1 MVDGLL
7 PQELQAGCSHC
18 SSQDSV
24 TRLGAWGIL
33 CSPLHPIPSLPRGL
47 PLASSVFKTLQMPGV
62 RWFGTKREEDVTAS
76 RSHLC
81 SYLLLLPQ
89 WPAEQSAFFMSP
101 NGVIQ
106 ICKASVPALG
116 SPKVFPNQ
124 VISPSTEVIVLMQ

>member
-24 TRLGAWGIL
+24 TRLEAGGTL
-33 CSPLHPIPSLPRGL
+33 YTPLHSIPSLPLGL
-47 PLASSVFKTLQMPGV
+47 PLASSFFKTPGV
-62 RWFGTKREEDVTAS
+62 KRFGTKREEDVTAS
-76 RSHLC
+76 LSHLC
-81 SYLLLLPQ
+81 SYLLLLLPQ
-89 WPAEQSAFFMSP
+89 WLAEQAAFFMSP

-124 VISPSTEVIVLMQ
+124 VISPSTEVIVLIQ